1 MDNAKSAP
9 QKQDKKQNISSSEV
23 SGIFVA
29 FLVITI
35 FVIFLYYSFV
45 STDSTMGGV
54 GILVVVFIFTII
66 SSLVIKSIV
75 LSGDRDIN
83 INDFGNISLTS
94 FISVFLIV
102 GSTILSSRS
111 MPIIG
116 RAFENTVGYFWIKTF
131 GGLSEITKTI
141 FINPNSTEYD
151 YNLIVTQVFDDNDR
165 TLFDTNLR
173 EQASRFKDVTVNI
186 SDTSNMQKLYEL
198 VKRKHSISEATLVS
212 LATIVALYTCF
223 LPIKYPWIRGS

>member
-1 MDNAKSAP
+1 MS
-9 QKQDKKQNISSSEV
+9 QKQDKKTKISSSEV

-29 FLVITI
+29 FLITTI

-45 STDSTMGGV
+45 SIDSTMSGF
-54 GILVVVFIFTII
+54 GILFVVFIFTII

-102 GSTILSSRS
+102 GSTVLSSKS
-111 MPIIG
+111 LPIIG
-116 RAFENTVGYFWIKTF
+116 RSFENTVGYWWIKTF
-131 GGLSEITKTI
+131 GDLSTVTKNI

-151 YNLIVTQVFDDNDR
+151 YNLIITQVFDDNDQ
-165 TLFDTNLR
+165 TQFDNNLR
-173 EQASRFKDVTVNI
+173 EQASKFKDVTVNT
-186 SDTSNMQKLYEL
+186 SDKINMETLYEL

>member
-9 QKQDKKQNISSSEV
+9 QKQDKKQKISSSEV

-29 FLVITI
+29 FLVVTI
-35 FVIFLYYSFV
+35 FVIFLFYAFV
-45 STDSTMGGV
+45 SIDSTMSGF
-54 GILVVVFIFTII
+54 GILFVVFVFTII
-66 SSLVIKSIV
+66 GSVIIKAIV

-116 RAFENTVGYFWIKTF
+116 RAFENTVGYWWIKTF
-131 GGLSEITKTI
+131 GDLSTVTKNI

-151 YNLIVTQVFDDNDR
+151 YNLIITQVFDDNDQ
-165 TLFDTNLR
+165 TQFDNNLR
-173 EQASRFKDVTVNI
+173 EQASKFKDVTVNT
-186 SDTSNMQKLYEL
+186 SDKINMETLYEL

>member
-1 MDNAKSAP
+1 MS
-9 QKQDKKQNISSSEV
+9 QKQDKKTKISSSEV

-29 FLVITI
+29 FLVTTI

-45 STDSTMGGV
+45 SIDSTISGF
-54 GILVVVFIFTII
+54 GILFVVFIFTII

-102 GSTILSSRS
+102 GSTVLSSKS
-111 MPIIG
+111 LPIIG
-116 RAFENTVGYFWIKTF
+116 RSFENTVGYWWIQ
-131 GGLSEITKTI
+131 GRLSEITKTI
-141 FINPNSTEYD
+141 FTNPNDTNYD
-151 YNLIVTQVFDDNDR
+151 YNLIITQVFDDKAQDQFYN
-165 TLFDTNLR
+165 NLV
-173 EQASRFKDVTVNI
+173 EQASKFKDVTVNT
-186 SDTSNMQKLYEL
+186 DDKDNMETLYKL